1 MAFLKLES
9 PLELK
14 TARRKFSYNP
24 GHNKLELPKFLV
36 QVKFATRKR
45 NFISSLRSLV
55 WVARRV
61 IEWTKT

>member
-24 GHNKLELPKFLV
+24 GHNKLELSKFLV

-55 WVARRV
+55 
-61 IEWTKT
+61 